1 MGRPPFWHESGEG
14 ERQNGPWIGKE
25 TMAQCTVH
33 EVFCFTLM
41 LHKVNR
47 HGHCIIHSSTRK
59 HPMVL
64 GHSCAIF
71 EGEISQ
77 WMPPIECF
85 FFTHDNGPAWS
96 NIGGFTQSFQTVWYI
111 NHMRMSVVRFTVL
124 RAYMR
129 SFFYRGWFRIRR
141 WWWGRPRWWT
151 CPTQDGCQKT
161 FINPSSALT
170 HDT

>member
-71 EGEISQ
+71 EGEMSQ

-85 FFTHDNGPAWS
+85 FHPRQWS
-96 NIGGFTQSFQTVWYI
+96 CMIKHWRLYAKLSNCLVYKSYENECCKIHCLTRIYEIFLLQRMIQNQTMM
-111 NHMRMSVVRFTVL
+111 MRKTSLMNLPYS
-124 RAYMR
+124 
-129 SFFYRGWFRIRR
+129 R
-141 WWWGRPRWWT
+141 WMPKNLYK
-151 CPTQDGCQKT
+151 PV
-161 FINPSSALT
+161 
-170 HDT
+170 